1 MGIQKERKK
10 MKLFAALAIFAVS
23 AHGAPEYEVWD
34 EYDNVCI
41 NYVGDTSCD
50 RTDVAEKGPR
60 QCAGVKIPTVKRG
73 KFVCKALKKNKA
85 KEGNSKG
92 SNKKKGKASKK
103 ARDGKIK
110 CIAGDGW
117 VSKPKSLKCVK

>member
-23 AHGAPEYEVWD
+23 AQGATEYEVWD

-73 KFVCKALKKNKA
+73 KFVCKALKKNTA
-85 KEGNSKG
+85 KDPKRKNANSF
-92 SNKKKGKASKK
+92 AT
-103 ARDGKIK
+103 RDGASSGQNRAKH
-110 CIAGDGW
+110 
-117 VSKPKSLKCVK
+117 PKKQE

>member
-1 MGIQKERKK
+1 MGFKKKEKK
-10 MKLFAALAIFAVS
+10 MKLFAAMGIFAVR
-23 AHGAPEYEVWD
+23 AHGATEYEVWD

-85 KEGNSKG
+85 KMQIRLRRGMERQVDQTGQSIQKSK
-92 SNKKKGKASKK
+92 
-103 ARDGKIK
+103 R
-110 CIAGDGW
+110 W
-117 VSKPKSLKCVK
+117 

>member
-1 MGIQKERKK
+1 MIICFR
-10 MKLFAALAIFAVS
+10 LAVS
-23 AHGAPEYEVWD
+23 AHGATEYEVWD
-34 EYDNVCI
+34 EYDNVCV

-60 QCAGVKIPTVKRG
+60 MCAGVKIPTVKRG

-92 SNKKKGKASKK
+92 SKKK
-103 ARDGKIK
+103 K
-110 CIAGDGW
+110 CKFVCDDGW
-117 VSKPKSLKCVK
+117 SVKWTKRE

>member
-1 MGIQKERKK
+1 MGKFFRKK
-10 MKLFAALAIFAVS
+10 MKLLAALAIFAVS
-23 AHGAPEYEVWD
+23 AQGATEYEVWD

-41 NYVGDTSCD
+41 NYVGDASCD

-60 QCAGVKIPTVKRG
+60 MCGGVKIPTVKRCKFICDEGWSVKWTKQG
-73 KFVCKALKKNKA
+73 K
-85 KEGNSKG
+85 E
-92 SNKKKGKASKK
+92 SKK

-117 VSKPKSLKCVK
+117 VSKPKSLKCIKN